1 MKIIHL
7 NQIDSTNAYLIREN
21 TEYDDM
27 TFVETDY
34 QTNGKGRENR
44 AWLAQRGENSM
55 FSILIK
61 DKQLV
66 EDYAALSILAALLV
80 RNYLSSYVMDKVTIK
95 WPNDVYVGD
104 KKICGILLQG
114 KIPSYLVIGIGIN
127 VNQNEFVG
135 EYRTTPTSLYLETNQ
150 IFDLAKFNKGLFIYI
165 DEHLDLF
172 KNGLYN
178 PINEI
183 RKFNYLKGK
192 KTQYGVVVDIN
203 DDYSLKVETDS
214 GEIVNIQSGEI
225 KM

>member
-44 AWLAQRGENSM
+44 TWLAQRGENSM

-95 WPNDVYVGD
+95 WPNDVYVSIMAQYFPTYNAKKD
-104 KKICGILLQG
+104 KTINYKSLL
-114 KIPSYLVIGIGIN
+114 S
-127 VNQNEFVG
+127 EF
-135 EYRTTPTSLYLETNQ
+135 
-150 IFDLAKFNKGLFIYI
+150 
-165 DEHLDLF
+165 
-172 KNGLYN
+172 
-178 PINEI
+178 
-183 RKFNYLKGK
+183 
-192 KTQYGVVVDIN
+192 
-203 DDYSLKVETDS
+203 
-214 GEIVNIQSGEI
+214 
-225 KM
+225 

>member
-44 AWLAQRGENSM
+44 TWIAQRGENSM

-114 KIPSYLVIGIGIN
+114 KIPAYLVIGIGIN
-127 VNQNEFVG
+127 VNQKEFNG
-135 EYRTTPTSLYLETNQ
+135 EYRRTPTSLSLETKRN
-150 IFDLAKFNKGLFIYI
+150 IDLKTFKKGLYIYL

-172 KNGLYN
+172 KRGLYN
-178 PINEI
+178 PINDI
-183 RKFNYLKGK
+183 RRYNYLKGRD
-192 KTQYGVVVDIN
+192 TNMGTVLDIN
-203 DDYSLKVETDS
+203 DDYSLKVENLD
-214 GEIVNIQSGEI
+214 GEIVNISSGEI
-225 KM
+225 KL

>member
-1 MKIIHL
+1 MKIIHF
-7 NQIDSTNAYLIREN
+7 NQIHSTNAYLIREN

-44 AWLAQRGENSM
+44 TWIAQRGENSM

-104 KKICGILLQG
+104 RKICGILLQG
-114 KIPSYLVIGIGIN
+114 KIPVYLVIGIGIN
-127 VNQNEFVG
+127 VNQKEFNG
-135 EYRTTPTSLYLETNQ
+135 EYRRTPTSLSFETKRN
-150 IFDLAKFNKGLFIYI
+150 IDLKTFKKGLYIYL

-172 KNGLYN
+172 KRGLYN
-178 PINEI
+178 PINDI
-183 RKFNYLKGK
+183 RRYNYLKGRD
-192 KTQYGVVVDIN
+192 TNMGTVLDIN
-203 DDYSLKVETDS
+203 DDYSLKVENLD
-214 GEIVNIQSGEI
+214 GEIVNISSGEI
-225 KM
+225 KL

>member
-44 AWLAQRGENSM
+44 TWLAQRGENSM

-114 KIPSYLVIGIGIN
+114 KIPAYLVIGIGIN
-127 VNQNEFVG
+127 VNQKEFNG
-135 EYRTTPTSLYLETNQ
+135 EYRRTPTSLSLETKRN
-150 IFDLAKFNKGLFIYI
+150 IDLKTFKKGLYIYL

-172 KNGLYN
+172 KRGLYN
-178 PINEI
+178 PINDI
-183 RKFNYLKGK
+183 RRYNYLKGRD
-192 KTQYGVVVDIN
+192 TNMGTVLDIN
-203 DDYSLKVETDS
+203 DDYSLKVENLD
-214 GEIVNIQSGEI
+214 GEIVNISSGEI
-225 KM
+225 KL